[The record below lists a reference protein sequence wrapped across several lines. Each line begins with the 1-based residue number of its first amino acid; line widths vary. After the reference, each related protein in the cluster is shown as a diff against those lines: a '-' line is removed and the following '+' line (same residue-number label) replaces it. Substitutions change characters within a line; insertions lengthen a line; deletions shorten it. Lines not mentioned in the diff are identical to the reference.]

1 MALYLGTYFQLR
13 TMIISDNVLQNGEF
27 SLEYHDTYYSPLS
40 VAMED
45 IQVGKRRTEIHSREE
60 CQPTCSHCVGKFTSI
75 TPDGSQP

>member
-1 MALYLGTYFQLR
+1 
-13 TMIISDNVLQNGEF
+13 MIISDNVLQNGEF

-60 CQPTCSHCVGKFTSI
+60 CQPT
-75 TPDGSQP
+75 